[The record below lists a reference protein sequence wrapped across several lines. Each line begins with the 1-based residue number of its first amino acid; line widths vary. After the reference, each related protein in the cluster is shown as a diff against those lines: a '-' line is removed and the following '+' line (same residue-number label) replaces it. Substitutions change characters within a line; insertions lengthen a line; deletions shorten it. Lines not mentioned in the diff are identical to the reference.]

1 MSVEPLLS
9 CNSIILPT
17 WFVLSIIGFIP
28 SQKNLWTFF
37 ASPNHS
43 WNSARICGKLHPL
56 LWLKR
61 VPFFFKVVPAFL
73 PFLLVFALFYNCLDA
88 VFDKTVWPSYQNLSR
103 GRDWEFPNR
112 EPGAM
117 FWFVSMMKKQTKY
130 TTHPPSHWNLFLG
143 LKLSQRWLFGLKQI
157 HIKTCTDLCTPKI
170 RNFRRRALWNKKTF
184 WCTSRQA
191 RTLDNNHLVKFKL
204 PQKGGLLVTVPGRA
218 SWPDCK
224 AQRWSNQVEQVESGG
239 RGQADQ
245 SKQDKCETKTG
256 QNPSFL

>member
-1 MSVEPLLS
+1 MQVLITVGTPPEFAANCTHCCDWKGFHFSSKSSLLF
-9 CNSIILPT
+9 CL
-17 WFVLSIIGFIP
+17 FCL
-28 SQKNLWTFF
+28 
-37 ASPNHS
+37 
-43 WNSARICGKLHPL
+43 
-56 LWLKR
+56 
-61 VPFFFKVVPAFL
+61 
-73 PFLLVFALFYNCLDA
+73 FLLFFYNCLDA

-170 RNFRRRALWNKKTF
+170 RSFRRCALWNKKTF

-218 SWPDCK
+218 GWPDCK